1 MTSAQVNGASNGLI
15 EFINAVQKTQTKM
28 DSSNDFSKMMET
40 KSDPIDQIE
49 TNKFEKVKET
59 NQVDSTEETKTQ
71 TNDYEKF
78 ENKTVDVED
87 KMKSIEEI
95 VEDTKKEIAKILDI
109 TVEELEQA
117 MQNLG
122 LSNLHLLDVSNYPT
136 LLAEVV
142 GEEPISIL
150 TDSEL
155 SETLN
160 ELIHMV
166 VETDLNLETELNIS
180 PKELMNLVNEMEDSS
195 PENFEMPD
203 MHIAEE
209 MESVE
214 GQNVVLQEQSTNTDI
229 VGRLEVE
236 QRDVEQENAKVMI
249 DGGQEEVVVTVENN
263 QNQTNMSENHSEG
276 NLMNQ
281 TEAEV
286 GQSEEANLNG
296 GVVQEFAEQIL
307 TNIENA
313 VTEITSTT
321 ETVDAEG
328 IMRQIVNHVKVGV
341 SSEVTTMELQLQPEN
356 LGKLDLQVALKD
368 GELVAEFKT
377 ENEAVK
383 NLIEGQL
390 IHLKETL
397 EQQGLKVSS
406 VEVSVEQQSLQ
417 HNMGQNQNG
426 QGTYQEERKQNIRKI
441 NLQGIRSLEEIE
453 FEDLDED
460 ELMTAKLMLQN
471 GNTVDFTA

>member
-1 MTSAQVNGASNGLI
+1 MTSAQVNGVSKGLM
-15 EFINAVQKTQTKM
+15 EFMSKVQAAQAKV
-28 DSSNDFSKMMET
+28 DSGGEFSKIMET
-40 KSDPIDQIE
+40 TSNPIDQTETKKIE
-49 TNKFEKVKET
+49 KIRDT
-59 NQVDSTEETKTQ
+59 NQVYSTKETKTQ

-78 ENKTVDVED
+78 ENETVDLED

-95 VEDTKKEIAKILDI
+95 VEDTKKEIAEILDI
-109 TVEELEQA
+109 TIEELEQA

-122 LSNLHLLDVSNYPT
+122 LSNLHLLDVSNYPM

-142 GEEPISIL
+142 GEDSISIL

-155 SETLN
+155 SGTLN

-166 VETDLNLETELNIS
+166 VEKDLNLATELNVS
-180 PKELMNLVNEMEDSS
+180 PEELVKLVSEMEDVN
-195 PENFEMPD
+195 PESFE
-203 MHIAEE
+203 ALELQTE
-209 MESVE
+209 VGSEATE
-214 GQNVVLQEQSTNTDI
+214 QNVELSEQAANTNASE
-229 VGRLEVE
+229 GLEVK
-236 QRDVEQENAKVMI
+236 QGDVDQENLEVVI
-249 DGGQEEVVVTVENN
+249 EQGQEEAASLESN
-263 QNQTNMSENHSEG
+263 QNQASTSGNHTEENLLGQMKTEDS
-276 NLMNQ
+276 Q
-281 TEAEV
+281 TEE
-286 GQSEEANLNG
+286 SSSNANLA
-296 GVVQEFAEQIL
+296 QEFTKQVM
-307 TNIENA
+307 TNLENA
-313 VTEITSTT
+313 VTEITNTT

-383 NLIEGQL
+383 NVIEGQL

-417 HNMGQNQNG
+417 QNMEQNQG
-426 QGTYQEERKQNIRKI
+426 DQGAYQEARKQNIRKI
-441 NLQGIRSLEEIE
+441 NLQGIRSLEEVE
-453 FEDLDED
+453 FEDLGED